1 MTDTHRSPPIEKVE
15 FFSIKSF
22 SPEVISFCVFL
33 SLGMLRAAALSQPE
47 QGSAVRIHIDAHI
60 FLFGVAT
67 ALGLAA
73 TSGSNDH
80 GLWALP

>member
-1 MTDTHRSPPIEKVE
+1 
-15 FFSIKSF
+15 
-22 SPEVISFCVFL
+22 
-33 SLGMLRAAALSQPE
+33 MLRAAALSQPE

-67 ALGLAA
+67 ALAA